1 MIVRVMSKKMKAVES
16 CKEDQDIA
24 KKYKGGA
31 RRTPRAVDKFSTLA
45 TDELIPSVLS
55 FSP

>member
-31 RRTPRAVDKFSTLA
+31 RRTPRAVDKFST
-45 TDELIPSVLS
+45 DELIPSVLS